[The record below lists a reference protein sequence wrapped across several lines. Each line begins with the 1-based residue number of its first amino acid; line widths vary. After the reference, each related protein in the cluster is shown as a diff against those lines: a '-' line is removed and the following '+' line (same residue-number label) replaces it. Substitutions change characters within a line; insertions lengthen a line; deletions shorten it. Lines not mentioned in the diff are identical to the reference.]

1 MKRTSHL
8 YRLDPILEEGVLR
21 VGGRLSRAA
30 MPDEARH
37 PVILAK
43 DLHITD
49 LVLHYIHQ
57 RTGHGGRNHMLSKL
71 RQRYWI
77 PAASVAI
84 RKILLKCVVCRML
97 RVFFFPGL
105 KDILS

>member
-37 PVILAK
+37 PAILSR
-43 DLHITD
+43 DLHVSD
-49 LVLHYIHQ
+49 LVLYHIHYL
-57 RTGHGGRNHMLSKL
+57 TGHGGRNHILSNL

-77 PAASVAI
+77 PGAGIAI
-84 RKILLKCVVCRML
+84 RKTLSKCIVCRRL
-97 RVFFFPGL
+97 HAAPG
-105 KDILS
+105 